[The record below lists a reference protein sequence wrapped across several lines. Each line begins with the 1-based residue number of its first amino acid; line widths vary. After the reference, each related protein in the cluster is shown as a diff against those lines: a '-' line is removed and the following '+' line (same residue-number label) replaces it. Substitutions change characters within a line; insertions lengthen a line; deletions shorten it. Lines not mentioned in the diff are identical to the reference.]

1 MKVLKWRGKEL
12 GVLVL
17 SAGILQSGLAIL
29 RERCFL
35 TGWKSLMFMGFFCM
49 GVRFLAVALV
59 RRPMIGKTRYQV
71 RLFLNEKS
79 KEFTAMADSGNRLVE
94 PVDAKEFLGEKAG
107 VLMIPY
113 RAVGTENGMLPGVL
127 FDRMEVMSE
136 ECGSIRIERP
146 IVAISK
152 EPLFFGKDFT
162 MILPECLVSG
172 ENVPVAIGD

>member
-1 MKVLKWRGKEL
+1 
-12 GVLVL
+12 
-17 SAGILQSGLAIL
+17 
-29 RERCFL
+29 
-35 TGWKSLMFMGFFCM
+35 
-49 GVRFLAVALV
+49 
-59 RRPMIGKTRYQV
+59 MIGKTRYQV

-94 PVDAKEFLGEKAG
+94 PVTGKPVSIIAAADAKEFLGEKAG

-172 ENVPVAIGD
+172 ENVPSSRETPSSLPDDPAFQSRKRRYLSLFQGFPPVRRS